1 VNNVVFMEDQTLIY
15 YEVKG
20 KAPLTQYGSLW
31 METADGQLIISD
43 FGVRKRLS
51 AASYDYVLKL
61 EK

>member
-1 VNNVVFMEDQTLIY
+1 MEDQTLIY